1 MASHF
6 EHLTYRPLLREQ
18 ATRWKKEHHG
28 WTLQRIA
35 EKAGIQAPYLTNVL
49 KERAHLSADQL
60 HSLSQ
65 VFHWDADE
73 LDYGSLLLEW
83 ERSGLPKRKERL
95 RQKIEAVR
103 KEKLESKANL
113 KKDVIETGT
122 PEELTRFFLNPFY
135 FLLNSFLGIPRF
147 SKDPAR
153 IASCLNVHPSRV
165 ATWLKDL
172 VKMKFIEAGKDGYKV
187 VRRNFHLPRES
198 PLCEPHQQLMLQ
210 LSHQHLQSL
219 PEDRK
224 YSFTV
229 TFSADPAAREKI
241 QREFLA
247 FLKKVEPI
255 VKDAPTEEIYGMR
268 FDLFQW
274 STENNR
280 D

>member
-6 EHLTYRPLLREQ
+6 EYLAYRPLLREQ
-18 ATRWKKEHHG
+18 AARWKKEHNG

-35 EKAGIQAPYLTNVL
+35 EKAAIQAPYLTNVL

-60 HSLSQ
+60 HSLAQ
-65 VFHWDADE
+65 VFQWDADE

-95 RQKIEAVR
+95 MAKIEAVR
-103 KEKLESKANL
+103 KNKLESKANL

-135 FLLNSFLGIPRF
+135 YLLNVFLGIPRF
-147 SKDPAR
+147 SRDPAR
-153 IASCLNVHPSRV
+153 IASCLNVHPARV

-172 VKMKFIEAGKDGYKV
+172 TRMKFLEQGENGYKV
-187 VRRNFHLPRES
+187 VRKNFHLPRES

-219 PEDRK
+219 PEDKK

-229 TFSADPAAREKI
+229 TFSADPRARENI
-241 QREFLA
+241 QREFLS
-247 FLKKVEPI
+247 FLKKIEPI
-255 VKDAPTEEIYGMR
+255 VKDAPPEDLYGMR

-274 STENNR
+274 SHER
-280 D
+280 DRA